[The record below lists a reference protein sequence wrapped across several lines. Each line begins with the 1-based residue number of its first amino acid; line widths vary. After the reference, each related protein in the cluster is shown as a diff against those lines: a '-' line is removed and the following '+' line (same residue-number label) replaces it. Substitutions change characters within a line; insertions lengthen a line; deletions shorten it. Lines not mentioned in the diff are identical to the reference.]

1 MPLPDEFSSIPPE
14 EEFFDDE
21 EFDLACSSCNAN
33 LAGEELFSI
42 YRVCPNC
49 RRHYWIPARE
59 RIQLLVDHDSF
70 QETNAEIVSI
80 DPLLFH
86 DSLPVADRL
95 AEAREKPFIAEA
107 VITGT
112 ASFDGNPAVLVA
124 LDLAVFS
131 AGIGIVAGEKISLAM
146 EHAVTRRLPVI
157 AICSGGSGKGQEGVL
172 AFAQIGKLASAIARL
187 RRVGV
192 PSLAILT
199 HPTTGNVLV
208 GVANQM
214 DFAIVEPGAQVGLST
229 GKEQLD
235 GRPVGTE
242 TLLYSGAV
250 DGVIERTEQR
260 EYVSTL
266 LQHLTQRGSSKPSS
280 PLPVVS
286 TLGLLSP
293 EEMQFARRAERP
305 NAIEYLN
312 RVAPGGI
319 DLRGDRIGI
328 DDPGVLGRIAR
339 VDDVTVV
346 VVGTLR
352 GEWIGR
358 AAAFT
363 KINRILRLAAHL
375 ELPVILLVET
385 SANGVVGS
393 DDVSD
398 AMAMAQTLGLLA
410 SLPVPVI
417 SVAIGEVSGLD
428 GMTLLSADRV
438 IMMEHAVISQSSGDP
453 VASARDCLRLGLTDA
468 ILAEPQPAD
477 EDFEGASA
485 LLRNA
490 IGAAL
495 LDIASYS
502 PRRLADDRTR
512 RFRHLG
518 LTTAE
523 GREAARSEWGEFQ
536 DVQKRIGRSFDEI
549 RDRWENRQLSM
560 PSFTGKQT
568 QGQSGPKVSF
578 PSIAL
583 PKINLRRPDFSEFAS
598 RVATRRGQSTVH
610 DSEEPSSGD
619 STDDER

>member
-1 MPLPDEFSSIPPE
+1 MTLPDESSFTAAE
-14 EEFFDDE
+14 DAFLDEE

-59 RIQLLVDHDSF
+59 RIQLLADHGSF

-112 ASFDGNPAVLVA
+112 ATIGGNGAIVVA

-131 AGIGIVAGEKISLAM
+131 AGIGIVAGEKIALAM
-146 EHAVTRRLPVI
+146 EQAVTRRLPVI

-235 GRPVGTE
+235 GRIVGTE
-242 TLLYSGAV
+242 SLLYSGAV
-250 DGVIERTEQR
+250 DGVTERMDQR
-260 EYVSTL
+260 EYVSSL
-266 LQHLTQRGSSKPSS
+266 LQHLAHRGSSKPSS

-286 TLGLLSP
+286 TIGLLST
-293 EEMQFARRAERP
+293 EEIQFARRSERP
-305 NAIEYLN
+305 NAIEYLHK
-312 RVAPGGI
+312 VAPGGI
-319 DLRGDRIGI
+319 ELRGDRIGG

-346 VVGTLR
+346 MLGTVR
-352 GEWIGR
+352 GEWTGR

-363 KINRILRLAAHL
+363 KINRTLRLAAHL

-385 SANGVVGS
+385 GATSSGS
-393 DDVSD
+393 DEVSD
-398 AMAMAQTLGLLA
+398 SLAMAQTLGLLA

-417 SVAIGEVSGLD
+417 AVAIGEVSGLD

-438 IMMEHAVISQSSGDP
+438 IMLEHAVISQSSGDP
-453 VASARDCLRLGLTDA
+453 VASARDCLRMGFADA

-536 DVQKRIGRSFDEI
+536 DVQKLIGRSFEEI
-549 RDRWENRQLSM
+549 RERWENRQLSM

-568 QGQSGPKVSF
+568 QGQTSQKVSF

-583 PKINLRRPDFSEFAS
+583 PKINLRKPDFSEFAS
-598 RVATRRGQSTVH
+598 RVATRRGQTTAT
-610 DSEEPSSGD
+610 EPDETPSGD
-619 STDDER
+619 SADDDR